1 MSPPRPPRTL
11 RTLPPRGS
19 RLRRQV
25 AATAKLEGV
34 ASEFA
39 LLAQRRARLH
49 RQIELLER
57 QLRAAGGTL
66 SQVEARMHHLSAHMH
81 MNEPG
86 GAPAAA
92 PAEGAAA
99 ATPAPRAR
107 SRRNLV
113 LQY

>member
-1 MSPPRPPRTL
+1 MTTPRAPRTL

-66 SQVEARMHHLSAHMH
+66 TQVEARMHHLSAHMH
-81 MNEPG
+81 MTDQAAQ
-86 GAPAAA
+86 APAP
-92 PAEGAAA
+92 PAEGAGA
-99 ATPAPRAR
+99 PAPRAR
-107 SRRNLV
+107 GRRNLV

>member
-1 MSPPRPPRTL
+1 MTAPRAPRTL

-49 RQIELLER
+49 RQVELLER
-57 QLRAAGGTL
+57 QLRAAGVTL

-81 MNEPG
+81 MNDPA
-86 GAPAAA
+86 APAAPP

-99 ATPAPRAR
+99 APAPRAR
-107 SRRNLV
+107 GRRNLV

>member
-1 MSPPRPPRTL
+1 MTAPRAPRTL
-11 RTLPPRGS
+11 RTLPQRGS

-49 RQIELLER
+49 RQVELLER
-57 QLRAAGGTL
+57 QLRAAGVTL

-81 MNEPG
+81 MNDPAAAE
-86 GAPAAA
+86 AAA

-99 ATPAPRAR
+99 APAPRAR
-107 SRRNLV
+107 GRRNLV

>member
-1 MSPPRPPRTL
+1 MSPPRQPRTL
-11 RTLPPRGS
+11 RSLPPRGS

-34 ASEFA
+34 AAEFA

-81 MNEPG
+81 ITDDAAPMAD
-86 GAPAAA
+86 GAAAAA
-92 PAEGAAA
+92 PAPA
-99 ATPAPRAR
+99 PAPRAR

>member
-1 MSPPRPPRTL
+1 MTAPRAPRTL

-81 MNEPG
+81 MTTPV
-86 GAPAAA
+86 ATPPA
-92 PAEGAAA
+92 AEGAAA
-99 ATPAPRAR
+99 APAPRAR